1 MVSEADIPQI
11 DCTEGLP
18 HPALCQTLI
27 GHGEAE
33 AEFLSSFNGGRF
45 HHAWLITGPKGI
57 GKASFAYRAA
67 KFLIAQSTGAGG
79 GLFGPPASLD
89 TDPENPAIKQ
99 VHSGANPNLKV
110 LRRQYDQKTKKF
122 FSVIR
127 VDEVRGLASFFGMKS
142 SDDAWRIVIVDP
154 MDDMNNNAANAV
166 LKVLEEPP
174 ERTVFFL
181 ISHAP
186 AGLLPTIRSRC
197 RKLQLS
203 PLGDEGMQEALN
215 LILPGDDR
223 LTDPAL
229 YALAEGSPGRA
240 ALLMQNGG
248 LEIFGTLLEIFRSYP
263 TYDGQLLHDL
273 ADICGRKDAEVSYD
287 ILCELYP
294 WWISRLVRSVSMG
307 DSASYLPG
315 EQALFNHLVSQRPVD
330 FWINVWDAA
339 NKRISDATRI
349 NLDRKQV
356 ALDLFLTATLNK

>member
-1 MVSEADIPQI
+1 MASDDEIPQI
-11 DCTEGLP
+11 DCAEGLP
-18 HPALCQTLI
+18 HPALCGSLI
-27 GHGEAE
+27 GHEA
-33 AEFLSSFNGGRF
+33 AETELLSSFNSGRF

-67 KFLIAQSTGAGG
+67 KFLISQTNGTG
-79 GLFGPPASLD
+79 GLFGPPESLD
-89 TDPENPAIKQ
+89 VDQDDPSVRL
-99 VHSGANPNLKV
+99 VHSGAHPNLKP
-110 LRRQYDQKTKKF
+110 LRRQYDLKGKKF

-127 VDEVRGLASFFGMKS
+127 VDEVRALASFFGMKS
-142 SDDAWRIVIVDP
+142 AQDGWRIVIVDTV
-154 MDDMNNNAANAV
+154 DDMNGNAANAL

-174 ERTVFFL
+174 KKTIFFL

-203 PLGDEGMQEALN
+203 PLGDAEMRTALN
-215 LILPGDDR
+215 LILPNDDR

-240 ALLMQNGG
+240 ALLLQNGG
-248 LEIFGTLLEIFRSYP
+248 LEIFGSILEIYRSYP

-273 ADICGRKDAEVSYD
+273 ADICGRKGGEVPYD

-307 DSASYLPG
+307 DSAEYLPG
-315 EQALFNHLVSQRPVD
+315 EQALFDYLVSQRPVD
-330 FWINVWDAA
+330 YWIRVWDAA
-339 NKRISDATRI
+339 NQRISDAARL

-356 ALDLFLTATLNK
+356 ALDLFLVATLNK

>member
-1 MVSEADIPQI
+1 MAADADIPQI
-11 DCTEGLP
+11 DCAEGLP
-18 HPALCQTLI
+18 HPALNQTLV
-27 GHGEAE
+27 GHPEAE
-33 AEFLSSFNGGRF
+33 EEFLSSFNGGRF
-45 HHAWLITGPKGI
+45 HHAWLLTGPKGI

-67 KFLIAQSTGAGG
+67 KFLISQSTGSGG
-79 GLFGPPASLD
+79 GLFGPPDSLE

-99 VHSGANPNLKV
+99 VQSGASPNLKI
-110 LRRQYDQKTKKF
+110 LRRQYDPKGKKF

-127 VDEVRGLASFFGMKS
+127 VDEVRGLASFFGMKAS
-142 SDDAWRIVIVDP
+142 EDGWRIVIVDTV
-154 MDDMNNNAANAV
+154 DDMNSNAANAL

-174 ERTVFFL
+174 EKTIFFL

-203 PLGDEGMQEALN
+203 PLGDEDIRTALN
-215 LILPGDDR
+215 LILPNDDR
-223 LTDPAL
+223 LTDPTL

-240 ALLMQNGG
+240 ALMLQNGG
-248 LEIFGTLLEIFRSYP
+248 LEIFGTMLEIFKSYP

-273 ADICGRKDAEVSYD
+273 ADICGRKGSEVSYD

-315 EQALFNHLVSQRPVD
+315 EEALFHHLVSIRPVD
-330 FWINVWDAA
+330 YWIKVWDAA
-339 NKRISDATRI
+339 NKRISDSDRI